1 MHTTTKSRI
10 AGLSGVTGVAALVA
24 VLGTSPAY
32 ADTAVERPDT
42 FTSAYTVSATPDQ
55 VINPDGD
62 AAPGEPGALGTF
74 NFMINSD
81 EEIICYDITLDGVTP
96 PYQSAA
102 KTATHIHEAAV
113 GESGP
118 PRIAFPNPEGEGT
131 LTSAGCLQGPFTTGV
146 VNDGV
151 DSGEGFSLKEIEA
164 NPAGFTADTHTS
176 AFVPGAVRGQ
186 LAALPMGGADT
197 GIAAAPAADTTGAMP
212 LALGALGVLGAGA
225 GATAL
230 VLRRRNATA

>member
-1 MHTTTKSRI
+1 MHTTTKTRI

-24 VLGTSPAY
+24 VLGASPAY

-42 FTSAYTVSATPDQ
+42 FTSAFTVSATPDQ
-55 VINPDGD
+55 VINSDGD
-62 AAPGEPGALGTF
+62 SAPGEPGALGTY

-81 EEIICYDITLDGVTP
+81 EEIICYDIALTGVTP
-96 PYQSAA
+96 PYQSPAN
-102 KTATHIHEAAV
+102 TATHIHEAVA

-146 VNDGV
+146 LNDGV
-151 DSGEGFSLKEIEA
+151 DTGEGFSLKEIEA
-164 NPAGFTADTHTS
+164 DPAGFMADTHTA

-197 GIAAAPAADTTGAMP
+197 GVTAAPAATDSTP
-212 LALGALGVLGAGA
+212 VALGALALLGAGVG
-225 GATAL
+225 GAAL
-230 VLRRRNATA
+230 FMRRRAGDA

>member
-1 MHTTTKSRI
+1 MQTTKTRI
-10 AGLSGVTGVAALVA
+10 AGVSGVTGVAALVA
-24 VLGTSPAY
+24 ALGVSPAY

-55 VINPDGD
+55 VINPDGES
-62 AAPGEPGALGTF
+62 APGEPGALGTF

-96 PYQSAA
+96 PYQSPAT
-102 KTATHIHEAAV
+102 TATHIHEAAV

-146 VNDGV
+146 EA
-151 DSGEGFSLKEIEA
+151 DSGADTGEGFSLKQIEA
-164 NPAGFTADTHTS
+164 DPAAFTADTHTA

-186 LAALPMGGADT
+186 LAPLPMGGADT
-197 GIAAAPAADTTGAMP
+197 GVAAAPAASESAP
-212 LALGALGVLGAGA
+212 LALGALALVGAGVG
-225 GATAL
+225 GAAL
-230 VLRRRNATA
+230 LMRRRSSVA